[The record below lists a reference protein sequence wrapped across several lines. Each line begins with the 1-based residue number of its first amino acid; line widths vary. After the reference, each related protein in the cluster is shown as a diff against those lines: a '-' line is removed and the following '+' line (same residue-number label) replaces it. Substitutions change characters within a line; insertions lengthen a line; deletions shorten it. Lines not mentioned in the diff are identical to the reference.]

1 MYRMLLIILAAAT
14 LVLAAGTQRALSQQN
29 KQDTG
34 EATPQLEAKVDRI
47 LAGQEEILSQ
57 LDQIKQELEV
67 IKVRATR

>member
-34 EATPQLEAKVDRI
+34 EDTPQLVAKLDRI

-67 IKVRATR
+67 IKVRASR